1 MLLEHLS
8 SANNDPS
15 ATPHF
20 YTSSGGNAGLACIS
34 ASVALGYPSTV
45 MVPTSTKPHMLEK
58 IKLAGAS
65 QVIQQGATWFEA
77 DTYLR
82 EEVLPKDAGGVY
94 VPPFDH
100 PAVWRGHATMISE
113 IKAQLADMNGDDSF
127 DALVCSVGGGGL
139 FSGLMQGLEEAGDTV
154 KVVAV
159 ETLGANS
166 LNAAL
171 EAGEL
176 IAIPG
181 ITSIATS
188 LGAVRVAKRAF
199 EYGQQDNVSSVVVT
213 DKEACVACI
222 RFAED
227 ERMLVEPACGA
238 TIALAYDN
246 KLREILGSPD
256 KDQKVV
262 LVVCGGRNISLDL
275 LAEWREL
282 YGL

>member
-1 MLLEHLS
+1 MLLEHLK
-8 SANNDPS
+8 SANSDPS

-20 YTSSGGNAGLACIS
+20 YTSSGGNAGLACVS

-45 MVPTSTKPHMLEK
+45 VVPTSTKPHMLEK

-65 QVIQQGATWFEA
+65 EVIQQGATWFEA

-82 EEVLPKDAGGVY
+82 EEVLTKDAGGVY

-139 FSGLMQGLEEAGDTV
+139 FSGLMQGLEEAGDEV
-154 KVVAV
+154 NVVAV

-171 EAGEL
+171 EAGQL

-188 LGAVRVAKRAF
+188 LGAVKVAKRAF
-199 EYGQQDNVSSVVVT
+199 EYAQQDNVSSVVVT
-213 DKEACVACI
+213 DKEACVACVK
-222 RFAED
+222 FAED

-246 KLREILGSPD
+246 KLRDILGSPD
-256 KDQKVV
+256 KDKKVV

>member
-1 MLLEHLS
+1 
-8 SANNDPS
+8 
-15 ATPHF
+15 
-20 YTSSGGNAGLACIS
+20 
-34 ASVALGYPSTV
+34 
-45 MVPTSTKPHMLEK
+45 
-58 IKLAGAS
+58 
-65 QVIQQGATWFEA
+65 
-77 DTYLR
+77 
-82 EEVLPKDAGGVY
+82 
-94 VPPFDH
+94 
-100 PAVWRGHATMISE
+100 
-113 IKAQLADMNGDDSF
+113 MNGDDSF

>member
-1 MLLEHLS
+1 MLLEHLK

-20 YTSSGGNAGLACIS
+20 YTSSGGNAGLACVS

-45 MVPTSTKPHMLEK
+45 VVPTSTKPHMLEK

-188 LGAVRVAKRAF
+188 LGAVKVAKRAF
-199 EYGQQDNVSSVVVT
+199 EYGRQDNVSSVVVT

-256 KDQKVV
+256 KDKKVV

>member
-1 MLLEHLS
+1 
-8 SANNDPS
+8 
-15 ATPHF
+15 
-20 YTSSGGNAGLACIS
+20 
-34 ASVALGYPSTV
+34 
-45 MVPTSTKPHMLEK
+45 MLEK

-188 LGAVRVAKRAF
+188 LGAVKVAKRAF

>member
-1 MLLEHLS
+1 MLLEHLK

-20 YTSSGGNAGLACIS
+20 YTSSGGNAGLACVS

-45 MVPTSTKPHMLEK
+45 VVPTSTKPHMLEK

-188 LGAVRVAKRAF
+188 LGAVKVAKRAF

-256 KDQKVV
+256 KDKKVV